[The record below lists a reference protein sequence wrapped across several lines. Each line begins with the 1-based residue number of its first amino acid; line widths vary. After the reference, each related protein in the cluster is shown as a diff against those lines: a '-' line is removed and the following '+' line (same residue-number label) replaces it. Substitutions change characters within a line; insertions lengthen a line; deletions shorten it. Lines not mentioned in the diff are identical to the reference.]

1 MLQAAISRRSVW
13 VEKTPN
19 HIHYTRQIIQ
29 TIPGARFIVVT
40 RDGRDIV
47 ASLGKRY
54 EGDFDKAFQ
63 RWIADSKASMERIE
77 KGESILWR
85 YEDFIESPALSI
97 ERLCRF
103 IGVAFDPGILN
114 YHQQPVI
121 WGREK
126 AVRTPH
132 SARRHAQ
139 VNQPITDYRQSWR
152 SSLPMNWLA
161 VSTPAKRGKSWAIS
175 DPRRPSVRRV
185 SITRPKRSREA
196 TFCAATDRKQLSE
209 KQQPAPTYWRA
220 PAPAMNQQRLQH
232 GLGAPGN
239 QHRPPRTGGG
249 PTDPRIRTAAGC
261 RSHKNPRNS
270 TNADPVNGGNAYRR
284 PNSTM
289 RR

>member
-1 MLQAAISRRSVW
+1 MNRGVVRLLPKPKVSIFICGCGHTGSTLLARILAAHPEIFSVRRETSAFVSSDGARWTKLSAVLLQAAISRRSVW

-19 HIHYTRQIIQ
+19 HIHYTRQIIE

-47 ASLGKRY
+47 ASLGQRY

-103 IGVAFDPGILN
+103 IGVTFDPGILN

-121 WGREK
+121 WGRER

-139 VNQPITDYRQSWR
+139 VNQPITDYRGSWR
-152 SSLPMNWLA
+152 SSLPMEVA
-161 VSTPAKRGKSWAIS
+161 CRFDAGEAREIMGYFGYAQSERPAGVDHQTQA
-175 DPRRPSVRRV
+175 
-185 SITRPKRSREA
+185 
-196 TFCAATDRKQLSE
+196 
-209 KQQPAPTYWRA
+209 
-220 PAPAMNQQRLQH
+220 
-232 GLGAPGN
+232 
-239 QHRPPRTGGG
+239 
-249 PTDPRIRTAAGC
+249 
-261 RSHKNPRNS
+261 
-270 TNADPVNGGNAYRR
+270 
-284 PNSTM
+284 
-289 RR
+289 